1 MKRDEGFRTR
11 IVQAMGTVMMFTWI
25 LILGPVGVLLL
36 GGAAYFMQAKN
47 SVAVASCG
55 VLFLFPLLLTVAWG
69 VMRSLEL
76 FRERRVRRE
85 AVLPVTEPMGS
96 PTR

>member
-1 MKRDEGFRTR
+1 MKSDEGFRTR
-11 IVQAMGTVMMFTWI
+11 IVRAMGTIIMFAWI
-25 LILGPVGVLLL
+25 LILAPVGVLLL

-47 SVAVASCG
+47 SVAVVSCG
-55 VLFLFPLLLTVAWG
+55 VLFFFPLLLTVAWG

-76 FRERRVRRE
+76 FRKRRVWRE
-85 AVLPVTEPMGS
+85 ALPPVTEPMGS

>member
-1 MKRDEGFRTR
+1 MKRDEDFRTR

-36 GGAAYFMQAKN
+36 GGAAYFMQEKN
-47 SVAVASCG
+47 SVAVVSCG
-55 VLFLFPLLLTVAWG
+55 VLFFFPLLSTVAWG
-69 VMRSLEL
+69 VMRTLEL
-76 FRERRVRRE
+76 FRARRVRRE